1 MPQVQGKDLKFFT
14 YMNLLLELPIPNGE
28 TPIEYAGK
36 YASLYN
42 VSTWSDLCR
51 ELGVQV
57 SETQSAKV
65 ALTRAVENA
74 RKANIQPIV
83 YSKNNEDP
91 ADLMKRAFELMA
103 PKQELN
109 EARILELIRQNQ
121 TYKGIELK
129 RPATEPKKIDGI
141 FHKEFERVL
150 NYIYNELNV
159 YIYGPAGT
167 GKTQIAEQVAQALGL
182 EYSAISVCA
191 QSSKI
196 DFLGYMDATGKYIS
210 TEFRKRYENGGIF
223 LIDEIDNGNPNI
235 LAVLNAALANGQMA
249 FPDGMIKAH
258 SDFRCIAAANTFGT
272 GATEQYI
279 GRNPIDAATQNR
291 FLKVFVGYDNEL
303 EARIYGNEAF
313 DIVSNCRKNLEGQ
326 TGWVLSMRD
335 VSRVSKLLSSGMDKK
350 QVIQICIF
358 DQLAPQF
365 HKFIK

>member
-1 MPQVQGKDLKFFT
+1 MS
-14 YMNLLLELPIPNGE
+14 LLLELPIPNGE

-42 VSTWSDLCR
+42 VCTWSDLCR

-57 SETQSAKV
+57 PETQSAKV
-65 ALTRAVENA
+65 ALTRAVEKA

-109 EARILELIRQNQ
+109 EDRILELIRQNQ

-129 RPATEPKKIDGI
+129 KSAGTVQKIDGV
-141 FHKEFERVL
+141 FHKDFERVL
-150 NYIYNELNV
+150 NYVFNSLNV

-167 GKTQIAEQVAQALGL
+167 GKTQIAEQVAQSLGL
-182 EYSAISVCA
+182 SYSAISVCA

-196 DFLGYMDATGKYIS
+196 DFLGYMDANGNYVS
-210 TEFRKRYENGGIF
+210 TEFRRIYQNGGIF

-258 SDFRCIAAANTFGT
+258 ADFRCIAAANTFGT
-272 GATEQYI
+272 GATEQFI

-291 FLKVFVGYDNEL
+291 FLKVFIGYDNEL
-303 EARIYGNEAF
+303 ETRIYGQKAF

-335 VSRVSKLLSSGMDKK
+335 ISRVSVLLGTGMSEKE
-350 QVIQICIF
+350 VIQICIF

>member
-1 MPQVQGKDLKFFT
+1 
-14 YMNLLLELPIPNGE
+14 MNLLSELPIPNGE
-28 TPIEYAGK
+28 SPEQYAGK
-36 YASLYN
+36 YAGLFN
-42 VSTWSDLCR
+42 VSTWTDLCR

-74 RKANIQPIV
+74 RKSNIQTLV
-83 YSKNNEDP
+83 YSKPEENA
-91 ADLMKRAFELMA
+91 ADLMKRAIELMA

-109 EARILELIRQNQ
+109 EARILELIRANQ
-121 TYKGIELK
+121 SYKGIELRK
-129 RPATEPKKIDGI
+129 LAGTVQKIDGI

-196 DFLGYMDATGKYIS
+196 DFLGYMDATGKYIG

-272 GATEQYI
+272 GPTEQFI

-291 FLKVFVGYDNEL
+291 FLKVFIGYDNEL

-313 DIVSNCRKNLEGQ
+313 DIVSNCRKKLEGQ

-335 VSRVSKLLSSGMDKK
+335 VSRVSVLLGTGMSEKE
-350 QVIQICIF
+350 VVQICIL

>member
-1 MPQVQGKDLKFFT
+1 MS
-14 YMNLLLELPIPNGE
+14 LLLELPIPNGE
-28 TPIEYAGK
+28 TPVEYAGK
-36 YASLYN
+36 YANLFN
-42 VSTWSDLCR
+42 VSTWSDICR
-51 ELGVQV
+51 ELSVPV

-74 RKANIQPIV
+74 RKSNIQTLV
-83 YSKNNEDP
+83 YTKPDQSENP
-91 ADLMKRAFELMA
+91 ADLMKRAIELMA

-109 EARILELIRQNQ
+109 ESRILELIRANQ

-129 RPATEPKKIDGI
+129 KSAGTVQKIDGV
-141 FHKEFERVL
+141 FHKDFDRVL
-150 NYIYNELNV
+150 NLVYNEINV

-167 GKTQIAEQVAQALGL
+167 GKTQIAEQVAQSLGL
-182 EYSAISVCA
+182 PYSAISVCA

-196 DFLGYMDATGKYIS
+196 DFLGYMDANGNYVS
-210 TEFRKRYENGGIF
+210 TEFRRIYQNGGVF

-258 SDFRCIAAANTFGT
+258 ADFRCIAAANTFGT
-272 GATEQYI
+272 GATEQFI

-291 FLKVFVGYDNEL
+291 FMKIFVGYDNDL
-303 EARIYGNEAF
+303 ETRIYGQKAF
-313 DIVSNCRKNLEGQ
+313 DIVSNCRKKLEGQ

-335 VSRVSKLLSSGMDKK
+335 ISRVSILLGTGMSEKE
-350 QVIQICIF
+350 VIQVCIL